1 MALFFIGVMELL
13 IVTVWTKLVSKTQVL
28 ATGFVTIVNVMI
40 WYYVLQAIVNDVSNW
55 KVALLYA
62 VGCAFGAML
71 GTYAFQIKE
80 GREKKSLPQA

>member
-1 MALFFIGVMELL
+1 MALFFVGVVELL

-40 WYYVLQAIVNDVSNW
+40 WYYVLQAIVNDIANW

-62 VGCAFGAML
+62 LGCSLGAMI
-71 GTYAFQIKE
+71 GTYAFQI
-80 GREKKSLPQA
+80 RESKTKKITK